1 MQAKAIISEIKKQ
14 IVLEEYQDYI
24 ESEIERRVQDYI
36 RMIEERCEREISRLK
51 YENERLIEENNMLY
65 EIINSANIISRK
77 QIGYGKLE

>member
-14 IVLEEYQDYI
+14 IVLEEYQGYI
-24 ESEIERRVQDYI
+24 ESEIEKRVQDYI

-65 EIINSANIISRK
+65 EIINSANIINRK
-77 QIGYGKLE
+77 QIGYGKLD

>member
-24 ESEIERRVQDYI
+24 EAEIERRVQDYI
-36 RMIEERCEREISRLK
+36 RMIEERCEREISKLK

-65 EIINSANIISRK
+65 EIINSANIVSRK